1 MLIAF
6 ANEEFG
12 FGQQAMLQGT
22 LQVLKETWR
31 LLGGEVTQEFSAE
44 EVEGIV
50 PLVEV
55 DEQEPEQCCLV
66 VWVV

>member
-1 MLIAF
+1 
-6 ANEEFG
+6 
-12 FGQQAMLQGT
+12 MLQGT

-31 LLGGEVTQEFSAE
+31 LLGGELTQEFSAE
-44 EVEGIV
+44 EVKGIV

-55 DEQEPEQCCLV
+55 DEQEPEQRCLV